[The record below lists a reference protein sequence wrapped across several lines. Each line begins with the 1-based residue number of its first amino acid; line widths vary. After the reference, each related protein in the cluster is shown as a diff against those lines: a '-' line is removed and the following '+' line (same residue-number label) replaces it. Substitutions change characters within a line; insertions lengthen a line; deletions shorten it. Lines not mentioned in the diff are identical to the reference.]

1 MKDFG
6 SDFAQGVKI
15 TSLKEAV
22 QHIFGRSEKNVEDQ
36 HVIIECSK
44 IRDVLRPSDGAN
56 NSDYVT
62 GIQRDLLIWYLE
74 GVRGYR
80 LKSPSELEDK
90 LRRFPWVGEDGKLSL
105 VNVRKCIRFVH
116 KDLKQTLAFLAQTI
130 DWDDLNSFIS
140 PRPKK
145 GKAKGH
151 GLYFLMHHLY
161 ASHCKATSATAHN
174 PQSLFSFPPPGE
186 IEIDA
191 QGRIETG
198 PGTIKIK
205 MGEIKI
211 SKEKIPEAKKQLKR
225 SLVFFAGLHK
235 LIAVNDDVS
244 PCASPICYD
253 LIGYIFI
260 SGGTNVTKNEVL
272 PLPPLGKISYL
283 IFNS

>member
-1 MKDFG
+1 
-6 SDFAQGVKI
+6 
-15 TSLKEAV
+15 
-22 QHIFGRSEKNVEDQ
+22 
-36 HVIIECSK
+36 
-44 IRDVLRPSDGAN
+44 
-56 NSDYVT
+56 
-62 GIQRDLLIWYLE
+62 
-74 GVRGYR
+74 
-80 LKSPSELEDK
+80 
-90 LRRFPWVGEDGKLSL
+90 VGEDGKLSL

-161 ASHCKATSATAHN
+161 ASHCKATSATAHK

-191 QGRIETG
+191 QGRIETAG
-198 PGTIKIK
+198 AGTIKIK
-205 MGEIKI
+205 MGEMKI
-211 SKEKIPEAKKQLKR
+211 SKEKIPEAKKQLNR

-235 LIAVNDDVS
+235 LIAVNDGV
-244 PCASPICYD
+244 SPICYD
-253 LIGYIFI
+253 LTGYIFI

-272 PLPPLGKISYL
+272 PLPPLGKISYV